1 MKIAY
6 IVNRVDGPGGLE
18 RVLSIKA
25 SMLAEKYNHE
35 VHFITLNQQED
46 TNFFYEFSSKIKYH
60 NISAPNNPLLR
71 IRKYVQGIKKWVSE
85 LQPDVIAVCDDGLKG
100 FFVPF
105 ILDKK
110 YPIIYE
116 RHVSKN
122 VEKQGKRSLI
132 KKIKTS
138 ITFKLMEIGG
148 KEFDKF
154 IVLTKGN
161 LEEWKLNN
169 LKVIPNPLSFYPE
182 TPSTLQNKKVIAVGK
197 QCFQKGYDRL
207 LPAWKNVVSKHPDW
221 KLEIYGTI
229 DEKQGLSKLASDLN
243 IEDNVFFYPPIKNIG
258 DKYQQASIYTMSSRY
273 EGFGMVLTEAMAYG
287 VPCISFDCP
296 YGPSDIISDGEDGF
310 IISNGNI
317 EELSHKINH
326 LIEHSDK
333 RIEMGSKARVAVQRY
348 LPEKILEE
356 WNTLF
361 TNLAN

>member
-25 SMLAEKYNHE
+25 SMLAEKYNHQ

-46 TNFFYEFSSKIKYH
+46 ANFFYEFSSKIKYH
-60 NISAPNNPLLR
+60 NISAPNNPLIR
-71 IRKYVQGIKKWVSE
+71 MRKYVQGIRKYVSE

-122 VEKQGKRSLI
+122 VEKQGKQSLV

-138 ITFKLMEIGG
+138 MTFKLMEMGG

-154 IVLTKGN
+154 IVLTEGN

-169 LKVIPNPLSFYPE
+169 LKVIPNPLSFYPD
-182 TPSTLQNKKVIAVGK
+182 TQSTLQNKKVIAVGK
-197 QCFQKGYDRL
+197 QCYQKGYDRL
-207 LPAWKNVVSKHPDW
+207 LPAWKNVVNKHPDW

-229 DEKQGLSKLASDLN
+229 DERQGLAKQASDLN
-243 IEDNVFFYPPIKNIG
+243 IEDNVFFFPPIKNIG

-287 VPCISFDCP
+287 VPCVSFDCP
-296 YGPSDIISDGEDGF
+296 YGPSDIISDGEDGY
-310 IISNGNI
+310 IVPNGNI
-317 EELSHKINH
+317 EDLAHKINH

-333 RIEMGSKARVAVQRY
+333 RMEMGRKARVAVQRY